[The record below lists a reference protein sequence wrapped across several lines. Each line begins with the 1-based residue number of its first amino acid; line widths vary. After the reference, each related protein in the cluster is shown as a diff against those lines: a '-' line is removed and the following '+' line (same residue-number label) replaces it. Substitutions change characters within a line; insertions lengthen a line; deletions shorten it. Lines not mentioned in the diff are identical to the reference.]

1 MSLENNL
8 QNIKKF
14 LLERYKDNLAGIL
27 IFGSANTNH
36 FIEGKSDIDHMI
48 FLKRKNNINFKK
60 ELKYLFRKLKN
71 YHFSSQYMN
80 SLKGIKEYIKKRKSF
95 STYITIVSD
104 DGSRVIYS
112 TPEFEKTKEWLLKHP
127 FKKKEIKNFVR
138 EKDKFELDGY
148 FKDIKNYELTKALMS
163 HIRRKLQIINYLK
176 TGKLIFDYEK
186 CIRNARLDNEKELER
201 LYEVYKHRGKLSK
214 KEINYYYTL
223 ARELT
228 EKI

>member
-14 LLERYKDNLAGIL
+14 LLERYKTNLAGIL

-36 FIEGKSDIDHMI
+36 FVDGKSDIDHMI
-48 FLKRKNNINFKK
+48 FLKRKNKLDFNK
-60 ELKYLFRKLKN
+60 EIGFLIRALKP
-71 YHFSSQYMN
+71 YHFATQY
-80 SLKGIKEYIKKRKSF
+80 LHTLTGIKKYIQERKSF
-95 STYITIVSD
+95 STYITIVSN
-104 DGSRVIYS
+104 DGSRIIYS

-127 FKKKEIKNFVR
+127 FKKQEIKNIVR

-148 FKDIKNYELTKALMS
+148 FKDIKDYELTKGIMS
-163 HIRRKLQIINYLK
+163 HIRRKLQIRNYLK
-176 TGKLIFDYEK
+176 TGKLIFDYNK
-186 CIRNARLDNEKELER
+186 CIKNINPKNKKELNN
-201 LYEVYKHRGKLSK
+201 LYKVYKQRGKLSK
-214 KEINYYYTL
+214 EEVDYYYTL